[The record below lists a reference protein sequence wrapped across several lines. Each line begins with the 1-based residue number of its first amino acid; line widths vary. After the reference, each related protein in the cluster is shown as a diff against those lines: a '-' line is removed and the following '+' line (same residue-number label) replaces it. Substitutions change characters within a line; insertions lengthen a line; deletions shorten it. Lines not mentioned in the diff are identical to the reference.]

1 METFGLS
8 QSSEAKELTPASDSK
23 YSPSPL
29 SEAEEREV
37 FSLLHKLAK
46 ILSVSADSDD
56 IRRLKALLREATR
69 KSEDPHDEHGLP
81 KALLTVK
88 AALLFAEAVDADHN
102 ILLAILLNPLLE
114 DDIISITEL
123 RRLWGEDIASLLV
136 GISAVE
142 KFSNKNNA
150 VNQDN
155 FRGLMLSLADD
166 IRVIIIMIV
175 KCLVLMREIN
185 LHPDQDWVRDVA
197 FEANYLYAQLAHR
210 LGLYKLKSELED
222 LSLKYSN
229 REIYTQIAHKLNAT
243 KRSRDAYIKSFIDP
257 VKRKLEDAGLKF
269 SIKGRTKSISSI
281 WGKMKK
287 QKVDVSGIYDL
298 FAIRVI
304 LDSQPEKEKSD
315 CWLAYSILTDMYT
328 PNPARMRDW
337 ISIPKSNGYES
348 LHATVMGP
356 ENKWVEVQFRTKRMD
371 LVAEKGLAAHW
382 RYKGVKSDSTDQW
395 MNNIRD
401 ILESAQDGPMQMMRN
416 MKMDD
421 YEKEIYAFT
430 PKGDLF
436 KLPAGATVLDFAFRI
451 HSNVGCRCIG
461 AVVNGK
467 HRKITHR
474 IQNGDTV
481 EIITST
487 TQTPKQD
494 WLNIVVSTKARNK
507 IRQTLNE
514 EAQKLADLGKELLE
528 RRAKNRKID
537 LDEGLL
543 MKLIKRSGYK
553 FANEFFS
560 DMATEK
566 LDVAKFLQTYQEE
579 AFAEAEESEK
589 VSAGEFVLQNET
601 PELAKTDVLV
611 IGGKSIAGL
620 SYKFAKCCNPIYGDK
635 VFGFIS
641 SEGTVKVHKTDC
653 PNAAN
658 IRTRYPYRVIP
669 VEWSGKTGDMLAA
682 NIRIIG
688 NDDLGILANI
698 TSIISKEMGVNLRN
712 VSIDTDNSGMFQGY
726 LTVGV
731 SDTSQLSAVMKKIRT
746 VKGVKEVTRM

>member
-1 METFGLS
+1 METPVNSPLS
-8 QSSEAKELTPASDSK
+8 ANAAGQTPDAVMATPLSSAEKREILSLAKQLEKTTESTLTPA
-23 YSPSPL
+23 
-29 SEAEEREV
+29 EFNRI
-37 FSLLHKLAK
+37 H
-46 ILSVSADSDD
+46 
-56 IRRLKALLREATR
+56 ALCREAMR
-69 KSEDPHDEHGLP
+69 RHDAPRNDHGLS
-81 KALLTVK
+81 KAILALK
-88 AALLFAEAVDADHN
+88 AALLFAEAIDLDHN
-102 ILLAILLNPLLE
+102 ILLAIILHPLL
-114 DDIISITEL
+114 DDGILDIAQL
-123 RRLWGEDIASLLV
+123 RKEWGEDVASLLV

-175 KCLVLMREIN
+175 KSLTLMREIN

-197 FEANYLYAQLAHR
+197 FEANCLYAQLAHR

-229 REIYTQIAHKLNAT
+229 REIYTQIAHKLNET

-257 VKRKLEDAGLKF
+257 VKKKLEDAGLKF

-304 LDSQPEKEKSD
+304 IDTPPEKEKSD

-356 ENKWVEVQFRTKRMD
+356 ESKWVEVQFRTRRMD

-401 ILESAQDGPMQMMRN
+401 ILESAQAGPMEMMRH

-451 HSNVGCRCIG
+451 HSNVGCHCTG
-461 AVVNGK
+461 AVVNGQ

-481 EIITST
+481 EILTST

-494 WLNIVVSTKARNK
+494 WLNIVVSGKARNK
-507 IRQTLNE
+507 IKQTLNE

-537 LDEGLL
+537 LDEALL
-543 MKLIKRSGYK
+543 MKLIKKSGYK

-560 DMATEK
+560 DMAMEK
-566 LDVAKFLQTYQEE
+566 LDVGKFLQQYQDTVSE
-579 AFAEAEESEK
+579 ATGSGKISAEE
-589 VSAGEFVLQNET
+589 F
-601 PELAKTDVLV
+601 ELRQDNQAENSKSDVLV

-620 SYKFAKCCNPIYGDK
+620 SYKYARCCNPIYGDE

-641 SEGTVKVHKTDC
+641 SEGTVKVHKKDC

-658 IRTRYPYRVIP
+658 IRARYPYRVIP
-669 VEWSGKTGDMLAA
+669 VEWSGKTGDILSA

-688 NDDLGILANI
+688 NDDLGILSNI

-712 VSIDTDNSGMFQGY
+712 ISVDSDNTGMFQGY

-731 SDTSQLSAVMKKIRT
+731 SDTAQLNTLMKKIRT

>member
-1 METFGLS
+1 MNDN
-8 QSSEAKELTPASDSK
+8 TPQ
-23 YSPSPL
+23 L
-29 SEAEEREV
+29 NNT
-37 FSLLHKLAK
+37 SLLNNTTSLSFSHRRQLLELARSLEHKMG
-46 ILSVSADSDD
+46 DSLLPGDAET
-56 IRRLKALLREATR
+56 IRDLCVTAMNR
-69 KSEDPHDEHGLP
+69 HDAPYDAHGLP
-81 KALLTVK
+81 KAILALK
-88 AALLFAEAVDADHN
+88 AAVLFADSIDHDHN
-102 ILLAILLNPLLE
+102 IIIAFLLSPLLE
-114 DDIISITEL
+114 DEIIDISTVKNK
-123 RRLWGEDIASLLV
+123 WGEDIASLLV
-136 GISAVE
+136 GVSAVE

-166 IRVIIIMIV
+166 IRVIIMMIV
-175 KCLVLMREIN
+175 KNLTLMREIN
-185 LHPDQDWVRDVA
+185 LHPDQHWVKDVA

-229 REIYTQIAHKLNAT
+229 REIYTQIAHKLNET
-243 KRSRDAYIKSFIDP
+243 KRSREAYIKSFIDP
-257 VKRKLEDAGLKF
+257 VKKKLEDAGLKF
-269 SIKGRTKSISSI
+269 DIKGRTKSISSI

-304 LDSQPEKEKSD
+304 IDTPPEKEKSD

-356 ENKWVEVQFRTKRMD
+356 ESKWVEVQFRTRRMD

-401 ILESAQDGPMQMMRN
+401 ILESADAGPMEMMRHI
-416 MKMDD
+416 KMDD
-421 YEKEIYAFT
+421 YEKEVYAFT

-451 HSNVGCRCIG
+451 HSNVGCRCTG
-461 AVVNGK
+461 AIVNGRHK
-467 HRKITHR
+467 KITYK
-474 IQNGDTV
+474 IANGDTV
-481 EIITST
+481 EIITSA
-487 TQTPKQD
+487 TQSPNQD
-494 WLNIVVSTKARNK
+494 WLNIVVSQKARNK
-507 IRQTLNE
+507 IKQALNE
-514 EAQKLADLGKELLE
+514 EAQKLANIGKELLD

-537 LDEGLL
+537 LDETTL
-543 MKLIKRSGYK
+543 MRLIKKNGYK
-553 FANEFFS
+553 FANEFYS
-560 DMATEK
+560 DMASEK
-566 LDVAKFLQTYQEE
+566 LDVNKFLQQYQEE
-579 AFAEAEESEK
+579 IDHQEDVTKISAEEYHLQ
-589 VSAGEFVLQNET
+589 SA
-601 PELAKTDVLV
+601 PEDDPKSKKDVLV

-620 SYKFAKCCNPIYGDK
+620 SYKYAKCCNPIYGDE

-641 SEGTVKVHKTDC
+641 SEGTVKVHKSDC
-653 PNAAN
+653 PNARN

-669 VEWSGKTGDMLAA
+669 VEWSGKTGDILSA
-682 NIRIIG
+682 NLRIIG

-698 TSIISKEMGVNLRN
+698 TSIIAKELNVNLRN
-712 VSIDTDNSGMFQGY
+712 VSIDSHDGIFQGY

-731 SDTSQLSAVMKKIRT
+731 SDTTELNNLIKKIRT
-746 VKGVKEVTRM
+746 VKGVKDVVRI